1 MENKTSFYINS
12 TRTWRAM
19 RYKIIILLAI
29 VLALIFGRMLISN
42 LNKTKT
48 AKQRALAKTPAVT
61 VATVGTENVQ
71 RQFTATARVM
81 AKYRVEVLARIS
93 GYLNKSYFK
102 EGDFVKEGQLLFEIE
117 PQQYQYAANKAKA
130 DLNNA
135 ESQYSYY
142 EKQLKRYQELVQQDY
157 IARSDYDNILSQRD
171 AFRAQVESARSAFN
185 DAERNLGYTRVK
197 SPVDGRVGMISVT
210 EGNYVSM
217 NSGPLTTINSSDP
230 MYITFPLE
238 SQDFA
243 ELVRIDKS
251 ANINRDV
258 EFIFSSGQKYKFKGV
273 QDFHDNEIDE
283 TTGTITMRA
292 TFPNPDGALIQGD
305 FGRVIIYSKSK
316 DDVPVVPQTATM
328 ENQEGRFVYVLDKD
342 ELPRMS
348 YIKTMG
354 EENGMWIVSSGVKAG
369 DRIVT
374 SGLQKVVPGSPV
386 RIVQAAVQEKGP
398 EKKTG
403 LFSKIKN
410 KITNI
415 FKK

>member
-1 MENKTSFYINS
+1 
-12 TRTWRAM
+12 M
-19 RYKIIILLAI
+19 RYKIILILII
-29 VLALIFGRMLISN
+29 VLSLIFGRMLISN
-42 LNKTKT
+42 INKTKT
-48 AKQRALAKTPAVT
+48 AKQRALAKVPSVT
-61 VATVGTENVQ
+61 VAEVGTENIQ
-71 RQFTATARVM
+71 RRFTATARVM
-81 AKYRVEVLARIS
+81 AKYRVDVLARIS

-102 EGDFVKEGQLLFEIE
+102 EGDFVKTGQLLFEIE
-117 PQQYQYAANKAKA
+117 PQEYEYAANKAKA

-135 ESQYSYY
+135 ESQYAYY
-142 EKQLKRYQELVQQDY
+142 EKQLKRYHELVQQDY
-157 IARSDYDNILSQRD
+157 ISRADYDNILSQRD
-171 AFRAQVESARSAFN
+171 AFKAQVESAKSAYR
-185 DAERNLGYTRVK
+185 DAERNLGYTKVK

-243 ELVRIDKS
+243 ELTRIDKS

-258 EFIFSSGQKYKFKGV
+258 EFIFSSGQKYKFKGI
-273 QDFHDNEIDE
+273 QDFHDNQIDE

-305 FGRVIIYSKSK
+305 FGRVIIFSKYK
-316 DDVPVVPQTATM
+316 DDVPVIPQTATM
-328 ENQEGRFVYVLDKD
+328 ENQEGRFVYILDEND
-342 ELPRMS
+342 LPRMS

-354 EENGMWIVSSGVKAG
+354 EEDGKWIISSGVEAG
-369 DRIVT
+369 DRIIT

-386 RIVQAAVQEKGP
+386 NIVKTLATDKVP
-398 EKKTG
+398 DKKTG
-403 LFSKIKN
+403 LFTIIKN
-410 KITNI
+410 KLTNL